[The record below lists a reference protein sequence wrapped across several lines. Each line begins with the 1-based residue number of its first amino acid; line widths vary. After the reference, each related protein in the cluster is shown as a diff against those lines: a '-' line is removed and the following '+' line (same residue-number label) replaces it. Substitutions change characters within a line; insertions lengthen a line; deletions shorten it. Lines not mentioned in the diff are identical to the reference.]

1 VYTII
6 VFLALLVVNCLLA
19 GATIHARN
27 YGPRWVELFFT
38 IVYGLLNLMSLAL
51 YMRLIKIDFAGTG
64 DELSLAVGF
73 AMSLGSIA
81 ISCATGIVISKTL
94 KPKQ

>member
-1 VYTII
+1 VYTIV
-6 VFLALLVVNCLLA
+6 VFLVLLAINCLLA
-19 GATIHARN
+19 GVTIHVKN
-27 YGPRWVELFFT
+27 YGPRWVELIFT
-38 IVYGLLNLMSLAL
+38 IVYGLLNLTSLVL
-51 YMRLIKIDFAGTG
+51 YTMLIKIDFAGTG